1 MTEIRVSGD
10 LKALVEHVLQKAK
23 ERAAREVEEAEK
35 RAGELIQRAE
45 AEAKAREEE
54 LVRAGL
60 EEIRRVHRR
69 LVSQV
74 ELEVKEEL
82 LAKKASIVSNLIS
95 SLEAELVRRCRAG
108 GPEYLRGLVEFV
120 RAAVAAEGG
129 AKVVLHLSRE
139 DLGRYRDELVRALT
153 EAGIGEVEFREGDIR
168 GGIIVELPER
178 GVQFDGSLSQVLREL
193 RPRLE
198 QLLQER
204 VFSPA
209 ERGDG

>member
-23 ERAAREVEEAEK
+23 ERAAREVEEAER
-35 RAGELIQRAE
+35 RAGELVRRAE
-45 AEAKAREEE
+45 AEAVAREEE

-60 EEIRRVHRR
+60 EEIKRVHRR
-69 LVSQV
+69 LVSQA
-74 ELEVKEEL
+74 ELELKEEL
-82 LAKKASIVSNLIS
+82 LAKKAAIVSDFLS
-95 SLEAELVRRCRAG
+95 SLEAELLQRCRSG
-108 GPEYLRGLVEFV
+108 GPEYLRGLVEFA
-120 RAAVAAEGG
+120 RAAVATEGE
-129 AKVVLHLSRE
+129 AKVTVYLSRE
-139 DLGRYRDELVRALT
+139 DLGRYR
-153 EAGIGEVEFREGDIR
+153 EAIARSLAEVGIGEVEFREGDIR

-209 ERGDG
+209 KGGDG